1 MKNIKPII
9 ELFLKHVSSQDILR
23 GIILYDNLSSE
34 QFIKL
39 ALPYMKEYME
49 SELENIYASVKDMI
63 TSECKKRFLREFW
76 AVSLKSRPL
85 NLFGLL
91 LLATERMLRFEGKD
105 VVCHYPYLLDWRQLT
120 VTISEDTFTTAFCA
134 IEDIKLRKRRYRF
147 DWPTV
152 IGHDNFY
159 LNNLLQQ
166 DLSDNHFHLWAS
178 SPHFNLSWIRIM
190 NDTDNPDIRKKLGDL
205 NNNKQNVNLAYY
217 QGYRENPFEIL
228 YLQAA
233 LIRLYL
239 YSWISGKEIRLGEYY
254 LQKYENQTILE
265 QIEEGLKPGYRE
277 ILRRLE
283 RKVKDRGREDQS
295 WLSLF
300 QKIAEEGSCEEEQF
314 RKYRDIRN
322 FLKRLEEEEIELPLL
337 ESGGRVTFWDCI
349 EGVLQ
354 RGWCKGK
361 HSRARKKIPLYVWEP
376 VLQERAYAILWR
388 RCTYETVKLWTK
400 DEAQLQLHNRDIQL
414 AINALKRGRGVKE
427 KLDYVL
433 WDIPARDQIDNE
445 ARWELCGERYFLY
458 RMFRR
463 AYQGDKE
470 DVKYLNL
477 FYAYLVIKENLR
489 SELIQT
495 NGRIGFQNFQKYDRR
510 KGILIDQS
518 PLENA
523 VLKLAIQ
530 DTLSNP
536 WLRHLEVRIVPKDT
550 VEGNESF
557 IKQISDMDRVEKQK
571 DDKKD
576 TSQNLSDRYYFVF
589 HFTKEKDDTPK
600 ELYGTSCRH
609 ERKRALIRKQ
619 ACCITGL
626 RERFPME
633 AKRVLGIDACSLEIG
648 CRPEVFAQAF
658 RYLKNHCVFDKWK
671 NNEERDLPQLRV
683 TYHVGEDFLD
693 IVDGMRAID
702 EAVHFLN
709 LDCGDR
715 LGHALALGIDVKE
728 YYKVKHN
735 VVSMPKQDYLDNLA
749 WIYDRITKYRLGM
762 KLNDLHNHV
771 EREFSKYFGEVYGNL
786 AQRHNYN
793 IRTYFNAWKLRG
805 DKPDF
810 YKFGKFDQPVWQT
823 RTEGQYHSYDSYAMN
838 YQYPRDPDVREV
850 ETVAYLYHAYHY
862 DREVKLRGEEKG
874 EFCIPECWIEGVEM
888 LQKML
893 QREIAFK
900 GISIESNPTSN
911 YMISILD
918 SYENHPIVRWYNNH
932 LVHDPVKLADC
943 PQLSVSINTDDKGC
957 FSTSLENEYALM
969 ACALEK
975 AKDENGW
982 SLYSRT
988 MIYEWL
994 DEIRKMGNLQSFQE
1008 DRGNA

>member
-1 MKNIKPII
+1 MKNIKSII
-9 ELFLKHVSSQDILR
+9 ELFLKHVPSQDILR
-23 GIILYDNLSSE
+23 ESVLYDNLSLE
-34 QFIKL
+34 HFIKL
-39 ALPYMKEYME
+39 ALPYMREYME
-49 SELENIYASVKDMI
+49 SELRNIYAAVKDMI
-63 TSECKKRFLREFW
+63 TAECEKHFLREYW
-76 AVSLKSRPL
+76 AVGLKSQPL

-91 LLATERMLRFEGKD
+91 LLAVERLLRFECKE
-105 VVCHYPYLLDWRQLT
+105 VVCHYPYLMDWRQLT

-134 IEDIKLRKRRYRF
+134 IEDLKLRKRRYRF

-152 IGHDNFY
+152 IRHDNFY
-159 LNNLLQQ
+159 LNKLLQQ
-166 DLSDNHFHLWAS
+166 ELSDNHFHLWAS

-190 NDTDNPDIRKKLGDL
+190 NDTDNPDIRRKLGDL
-205 NNNKQNVNLAYY
+205 NDNKQNVNQAYY
-217 QGYRENPFEIL
+217 QGYRENQFEIL

-239 YSWISGKEIRLGEYY
+239 YSWISGKEISLWEYY
-254 LQKYENQTILE
+254 LQQYDNQSILE
-265 QIEEGLKPGYRE
+265 QIEEGLKPGYRD
-277 ILRRLE
+277 ILRRIE
-283 RKVKDRGREDQS
+283 WEDEEREDQS
-295 WLSLF
+295 WLLLF
-300 QKIAEEGSCEEEQF
+300 QKMVEEESIEGSQIQ
-314 RKYRDIRN
+314 KYRDIRS
-322 FLKRLEEEEIELPLL
+322 FLKRLEEKEIEIPFP
-337 ESGGRVTFWDCI
+337 ENEERVSFWNCM
-349 EGVLQ
+349 EEVLR
-354 RGWCKGK
+354 RGWSKANN
-361 HSRARKKIPLYVWEP
+361 SWTKKRIPLYVWEP
-376 VLQERAYAILWR
+376 ILREKVYAALWR

-400 DEAQLQLHNRDIQL
+400 DEAQLQLHSRDIQL
-414 AINALKRGRGVKE
+414 AINALKRGRGLKE

-445 ARWELCGERYFLY
+445 ARWELCGERCFLY
-458 RMFRR
+458 RMFQR
-463 AYQGDKE
+463 AYQGNEEDK
-470 DVKYLNL
+470 KCLNL

-489 SELIQT
+489 SELIQS
-495 NGRIGFQNFQKYDRR
+495 NGRIGFQNFQRYDRR
-510 KGILIDQS
+510 KKMLIAQS
-518 PLENA
+518 SLENV
-523 VLKLAIQ
+523 VLKLAIK

-536 WLRHLEVRIVPKDT
+536 SLKHLEVRIVPKDT
-550 VEGNESF
+550 VEGNVSF
-557 IKQISDMDRVEKQK
+557 LRQITVIDHSGEQT
-571 DDKKD
+571 DDKEAAL
-576 TSQNLSDRYYFVF
+576 QNLSNRYYFVF
-589 HFTKEKDDTPK
+589 HFTKSVDDTPK

-633 AKRVLGIDACSLEIG
+633 AKRVLGIDACSSEIG

-658 RYLKNHCVFDKWK
+658 RYLKNHCVSDKWK
-671 NNEERDLPQLRV
+671 NNDERNLPQLRV

-702 EAVHFLN
+702 EAVHFMNLN
-709 LDCGDR
+709 CGDR

-728 YYKVKHN
+728 YYKMKHN
-735 VVSMPKQDYLDNLA
+735 VVSLSKQDYLDNLA

-762 KLNDLHNHV
+762 ELNDLRNFV
-771 EREFSKYFGEVYGNL
+771 EKEFSKYFGEVYGNL

-793 IRTYFNAWKLRG
+793 IRTYFSAWGLRG
-805 DKPDF
+805 DKPDY

-823 RTEGQYHSYDSYAMN
+823 RTEGEYQSYDSYAMN
-838 YQYPRDPDVREV
+838 YQYPKDLDVREV

-862 DREVKLRGEEKG
+862 DKEVKIRGEEKG
-874 EFCIPECWIEGVEM
+874 EFIIPECWIEGIER

-911 YMISILD
+911 YMISVLD
-918 SYENHPIVRWYNNH
+918 SYENHPIVKWYNNH
-932 LVHDPVKLADC
+932 LIQDPVKLADC

-969 ACALEK
+969 ACALER

-982 SLYSRT
+982 ALYSRT

-1008 DRGNA
+1008 DKGYA